1 MYVCMY
7 VLSYLMAFAFSAR
20 RSVILLRS
28 VDCGDEDDDDDDDDD
43 VATYARNW
51 LGDNTVI

>member
-1 MYVCMY
+1 MY

-20 RSVILLRS
+20 RSVIQLRS
-28 VDCGDEDDDDDDDDD
+28 VDCGDEDDNDDDDDD

>member
-1 MYVCMY
+1 
-7 VLSYLMAFAFSAR
+7 MAFAFSAR

-28 VDCGDEDDDDDDDDD
+28 VDCGDEDDDDDDD